1 MSKNSSIW
9 NNSVKSKFKSKYGLT
24 GKNVSISSYS
34 VYSIHF
40 SIIMLLVLFNP

>member
-9 NNSVKSKFKSKYGLT
+9 NNSVKFKCKYVLIV
-24 GKNVSISSYS
+24 KNVSISSYS

-40 SIIMLLVLFNP
+40 SMSMQLVLYNP